1 MPDSVNDREGADK
14 ASKQSR
20 RDNGASASEKDLD
33 NALENTFPASDPVAE
48 AQPGKSKGNKL
59 ESDSEADAAI
69 SEEGE
74 ELLDDAVSMT
84 FPASDPI
91 SVQSSI
97 TRIEK
102 APDMPSA
109 REDHQNKGAVEVHM
123 KNKRKKD
130 Q

>member
-1 MPDSVNDREGADK
+1 MANSKNGSGQAQK
-14 ASKQSR
+14 GNAGSKQ
-20 RDNGASASEKDLD
+20 AAKAATSEKELD
-33 NALENTFPASDPVAE
+33 SALENTFPASDPVAE
-48 AQPGKSKGNKL
+48 VQPKKTKRGEVG
-59 ESDSEADAAI
+59 SDAEDDAGL

-91 SVQSSI
+91 SVSSSI

-109 REDHQNKGAVEVHM
+109 GEDHQNKGAVEEHTKSKRD
-123 KNKRKKD
+123 KNR
-130 Q
+130 